1 MLLGRKASMENGKL
15 PVSLH
20 CSNIVVVVVV
30 DLGENGVLCV
40 VKIGVGRLGHVGA
53 VYIVVDWVGNAFRR
67 GGPLLQ
73 GGCGGVGRWWGGF
86 GC

>member
-1 MLLGRKASMENGKL
+1 MLGRKAATVIKGKL
-15 PVSLH
+15 PVGLH
-20 CSNIVVVVVV
+20 CSNTVVVVVV
-30 DLGENGVLCV
+30 DLGKNRGV
-40 VKIGVGRLGHVGA
+40 VKVGVGRLGDVGA

-73 GGCGGVGRWWGGF
+73 GGSGGVGGWGGF

>member
-1 MLLGRKASMENGKL
+1 MLGRKTGTVVKGKL
-15 PVSLH
+15 PVGLH
-20 CSNIVVVVVV
+20 CSNTVVVVVVVV
-30 DLGENGVLCV
+30 DLGKNRVGV
-40 VKIGVGRLGHVGA
+40 VKIGVSGLGDVGA

-73 GGCGGVGRWWGGF
+73 GGSGGVGGWGGF